1 MARGLAQ
8 KEDREARETR
18 LQQAIAHDDIDE
30 LHNLIGEE
38 HQLLD
43 RQSRGPFQNTPLHI
57 AAAAGKTSVAM
68 ELAILKPSFT
78 RKLNSEGYSPMHLA
92 LQHEN
97 YPTARA
103 LMTFEPKLIR
113 VRGQRGVTPLHYI
126 AEKEGG
132 EGSDEIELLAEF
144 LFACKPSIKDL
155 TSQGETAVHI
165 AVKHRNFEA
174 FKVLF
179 GWLKRVNLTHIL
191 KWKDHDGN
199 NVLHIAVREKQP
211 EIIKLLIEHVE
222 VYGKNIHKKTPWD
235 IFQENRWD
243 NHEIEKKLRPKK
255 CFTRKARTLSE
266 FFKMELTSLE
276 KYEFFFGFGDETAR
290 DIILLVSTLIATATY
305 QAALSPP
312 GGYWQDS
319 YPPLNPSAANSNA
332 GGTENLHQ
340 AGNIIMNGWNLY
352 FFSVVNSMAFFASIG
367 AIWASAIPL
376 LPRTNMVCIAMVIL
390 GTAFSY
396 SLVSQ
401 FPKTEEGPANLLRGF
416 YVSLV
421 VAGLVV
427 PVVVWRLHAGIIK
440 RIDAT
445 GRPIDTLLGSN
456 GRKCKP

>member
-18 LQQAIAHDDIDE
+18 LQQAIAHDDVDE

-57 AAAAGKTSVAM
+57 AAAAGKTDVAM
-68 ELAILKPSFT
+68 EMAILKPSFA
-78 RKLNSEGYSPMHLA
+78 RKLNSDGYSPMHLA

-97 YPTARA
+97 YLTVRA
-103 LMTFEPKLIR
+103 LKTFDPKLIR
-113 VRGQRGVTPLHYI
+113 VRGRRGMTPLHFV
-126 AEKEGG
+126 AEKEGDN
-132 EGSDEIELLAEF
+132 ELELLAEF

-155 TSQGETAVHI
+155 TNQGETAVHI
-165 AVKHRNFEA
+165 AVKNGNLNA
-174 FKVLF
+174 FNVLF
-179 GWLKRVNLTHIL
+179 GWLKRVNLIHIL
-191 KWKDHDGN
+191 KWKDHSGN
-199 NVLHIAVREKQP
+199 TVLHIAVLKKQP
-211 EIIKLLIEHVE
+211 KIIKQLIKYTDVNVE
-222 VYGKNIHKKTPWD
+222 NSQGDTALKIFEENPWND
-235 IFQENRWD
+235 QEVA
-243 NHEIEKKLRPKK
+243 KKLQPKR
-255 CFTRKARTLSE
+255 CSTREPPLSLSK
-266 FFKMELTSLE
+266 FFSSPLTSLE

-319 YPPLNPSAANSNA
+319 SPPSNSSAANPN
-332 GGTENLHQ
+332 GTDTENPHQ
-340 AGNIIMNGWNLY
+340 AGDIIMKGWSLY
-352 FFSVVNSMAFFASIG
+352 FFSIVNSMAFFTSIG

-401 FPKTEEGPANLLRGF
+401 FPKSEEGPANLLRGF

-421 VAGLVV
+421 FAGLVI
-427 PVVVWRLHAGIIK
+427 PVVVWRVHAGIIK
-440 RIDAT
+440 RIDAK